1 MGASSQ
7 QRRHNSGRPQMSG
20 PSAALVSPFQE
31 TRDATNW
38 SVSATRPRD
47 PQSLRVPFPL
57 GSYRRTPARQ
67 GSHPEDNGRGG
78 AGADTR
84 TMGPPPRPC
93 PGCFRPFWAW
103 AAVRWSSAGN
113 AEEGPGARAATQRL
127 AWPRCCA
134 LPWDM
139 PGAPP
144 TAAVLEAQGSLRSN
158 SAAGSFQVAWQGGW
172 LLLKTFLF

>member
-1 MGASSQ
+1 M
-7 QRRHNSGRPQMSG
+7 PQTG
-20 PSAALVSPFQE
+20 VFP
-31 TRDATNW
+31 
-38 SVSATRPRD
+38 PRD
-47 PQSLRVPFPL
+47 RGIPNPSECPSLLDPTGGPQL
-57 GSYRRTPARQ
+57 GKGLTL
-67 GSHPEDNGRGG
+67 
-78 AGADTR
+78 R
-84 TMGPPPRPC
+84 TMAGVELERT
-93 PGCFRPFWAW
+93 REQWALH
-103 AAVRWSSAGN
+103 
-113 AEEGPGARAATQRL
+113 PHPARAASGLSGPGLRCAGAALETQRGDQEPEPPRS